1 MLIFREVKRMVE
13 DNKIKRAIALLFIL
27 FLFIGF
33 FRNNS
38 YAQLQKIAD
47 YLGQDIESLDSEQAL
62 TIDTLESEYAEG
74 MPSQQDLIDLN
85 GSLAKTL
92 KMKNLYSN
100 MGIYITDNLYI
111 VSASPYTT
119 TDYEFEQTV
128 NFKRFL
134 DENHINLLYVN
145 EPTKY
150 DDDSLFRDEFG
161 IESYSNRNT
170 DTFLSRLRSAGVN
183 TIDLRESIKDEGINI
198 FDMFYRT
205 DHHWTTKAALWAAQ
219 KIAVGLNTYC
229 GYHIDTSL
237 YHTDNYT
244 FTEWQECWLGEQGR
258 KVANSY
264 VGLDDFTEIKPNFTT
279 SYTFKSKNGNYEG
292 TFDDFIEEDVY
303 NLENN
308 VYENKSWHYSY
319 SKINCT
325 NHKIDDGKI
334 LILGDSYEQV
344 TEPFISLGIHEVDV
358 LVLRQCDSSFNLR
371 NYILE
376 NGYDTVIICYAQFMV
391 GAHDNKSSA
400 NYRMFKFE

>member
-38 YAQLQKIAD
+38 YAQLQSITD
-47 YLGQDIESLDSEQAL
+47 YLGQYIKSWDSEQVL
-62 TIDTLESEYAEG
+62 TIDKLESEYAAG
-74 MPSQQDLIDLN
+74 MPDQKDLIDIN
-85 GSLAKTL
+85 GSVAKRL

-100 MGIYITDNLYI
+100 KGIYITDNLYI
-111 VSASPYTT
+111 VSAAPYTT

-258 KVANSY
+258 KVGKSY
-264 VGLDDFTEIKPNFTT
+264 VGLDDYTEIKPNFTT
-279 SYTFKSKNGNYEG
+279 SYTFKSKDGNYEG

-325 NHKIDDGKI
+325 NHKVDDGKI

-371 NYILE
+371 KHILE

-391 GAHDNKSSA
+391 GAHDDKSSA
-400 NYRMFKFE
+400 NYRMFTFE

>member
-1 MLIFREVKRMVE
+1 MVE

-219 KIAVGLNTYC
+219 KIAIGLNTYC

-258 KVANSY
+258 KVGKSY
-264 VGLDDFTEIKPNFTT
+264 VGLDDYTEIKPNFTT

-391 GAHDNKSSA
+391 GAHDKKSSA